1 MAYTHEMLKGQRD
14 CATKYSLE
22 YNYFSREQKKILFFF
37 LNWVKTTSAALS
49 HFTYDTITHSVY
61 L

>member
-14 CATKYSLE
+14 CATKCSLE
-22 YNYFSREQKKILFFF
+22 YNYFSREQKKMPFFF
-37 LNWVKTTSAALS
+37 LNWVNATSAALS
-49 HFTYDTITHSVY
+49 HFTYDMITHSVY

>member
-1 MAYTHEMLKGQRD
+1 MAYIHETFKGQRD
-14 CATKYSLE
+14 CAKKYSFE
-22 YNYFSREQKKILFFF
+22 YNYFSREQKKNPLFF
-37 LNWVKTTSAALS
+37 LNWVNSTSAALS

>member
-1 MAYTHEMLKGQRD
+1 MAYIHKIFKGQRD
-14 CATKYSLE
+14 RAKKYSFE
-22 YNYFSREQKKILFFF
+22 YNYFPREQKTPLFF
-37 LNWVKTTSAALS
+37 LNWVNTTSAVLS